1 MSRGCRPSFE
11 RCSVCSLSLG
21 SSLQISRDLFLRAVR
36 NLIFCNSHGTHSAL
50 KASAYRYGYIDTSIL
65 LGRPILPNWRFSL
78 MLAGKNASVRGHV
91 IRLRSLGK
99 WQTKDLSHPLH
110 GRNMASERTGDF

>member
-1 MSRGCRPSFE
+1 
-11 RCSVCSLSLG
+11 
-21 SSLQISRDLFLRAVR
+21 
-36 NLIFCNSHGTHSAL
+36 
-50 KASAYRYGYIDTSIL
+50 
-65 LGRPILPNWRFSL
+65 